1 MEAINKNNLM
11 SDFNFELFTGKKGKY
26 NVTVSL
32 SKPGVISFSSGMARK
47 YGLHEYNGAQLLFDQ
62 SKKAIAIR
70 FLKEETTGMF
80 LLKHREE
87 NKGSYIACKS
97 FFSAYEL
104 EKYFGKR
111 ISPIDI
117 EYGEFGK
124 VTVLDVSDSQAV

>member
-1 MEAINKNNLM
+1 MN
-11 SDFNFELFTGKKGKY
+11 DFNFELFTGKKGKY

-70 FLKEETTGMF
+70 FLKDETPGMF

-104 EKYFGKR
+104 EKYFGER

-117 EYGEFGK
+117 EYGDFGK
-124 VTVLDVSDSQAV
+124 ITVLNLSDIKEV